1 MRRTLTLAVLA
12 AAVAAAP
19 AAAQQLIAWPVGTQ
33 TPFLHGLMPGQFLP
47 RPLPL
52 PRPGPRP
59 TPLPTPT
66 PDLPSEATPVT
77 MSAYRVEGVVTDQAA
92 ELNYRITFHNPTDR
106 RLEGV
111 LMVPIPADT
120 SLSGFS
126 MTVGG
131 KTTKGELLESG
142 QAASIYEGIVRQARD
157 PGLLELVGERMFRAR
172 VFPIEPRGDV
182 VAELKLTQALPVSG
196 GLVSLRVPMR
206 SARFTSAEGGKA
218 SARIEVRTTRAMRS
232 VFSPN
237 ADARVE
243 RRGEREALV
252 TYEEGAGGPQ
262 DLALMFSLQQDPL
275 SAGVLAYREAGEDGT
290 FMLSLSPKVQEA
302 AAHSAPKDIVF
313 VLDRSGSM
321 ADDGKM
327 DQAKKALQY
336 CVARL
341 GPEDRFGIV
350 DFATDWNAMEERLV
364 AATPDNKTRAKRYIE
379 GLDAAGGTNIEAALN
394 EGLKLLAHP
403 EGRVPMIF
411 FLTDGVPTVGQT
423 DVNALLGQVAR
434 ANDAVHA
441 RLFDFGVGGDVNT
454 LLLDKLA
461 DGGRGAHDYVAPG
474 EDIEAKVSSLYQ
486 KVARPALTDVRVEWN
501 GVEVSQ
507 VYPHPVPD
515 LFHGSELTLY
525 GRYKNGGKG
534 TLVVTGKAGGRDVR
548 FEYPVD
554 LPADQTRNAFLPR
567 LWASQKIAHELDA
580 LRLSGRPA
588 DAEAVASIVKL
599 AKKYGIVTPYTSF
612 LVTEEGADRRVA
624 ERSARQRFEAL
635 SMDAATSGF
644 SGGAG
649 AAMKAQADSIALDGM
664 RFGSL
669 SAVRGSIASPKG
681 AMPAAVAAPAPE
693 ARLMA
698 YEKKVRDD
706 LKEEGRASVET
717 RTVGDKTFYRRGGV
731 WTDADAETDEA
742 ASAAKSTVK
751 ARSAEYFDL
760 LTKHPELARWFAL
773 GDAVTV
779 LWRGTVYTVVSVE

>member
-1 MRRTLTLAVLA
+1 MSRTLTFVVLA
-12 AAVAAAP
+12 AVFAAAP
-19 AAAQQLIAWPVGTQ
+19 AAAQQLLAWPVGSQ

-47 RPLPL
+47 RPFPM

-59 TPLPTPT
+59 TPLPTPM
-66 PDLPSEATPVT
+66 PALPPEVAPVT
-77 MSAYRVEGVVTDQAA
+77 MSGYRVDGVVTDQVA
-92 ELNYRITFHNPTDR
+92 ELSYRITFHNPTDR

-120 SLSGFS
+120 TLSGFA

-182 VAELKLTQALPVSG
+182 VAELKLTQTLPQSG

-206 SARFTSAEGGKA
+206 SARFSSAEGGKA

-232 VFSPN
+232 LFSPN
-237 ADARVE
+237 TDARVE
-243 RRGEREALV
+243 RNGEREAV
-252 TYEEGAGGPQ
+252 VSYEEGSGGPQ

-290 FMLSLSPKVQEA
+290 FMLTLSPKVQDA
-302 AAHSAPKDIVF
+302 AAHAAPKDVVF

-341 GPEDRFGIV
+341 GAGDRFGIV
-350 DFATDWNAMEERLV
+350 DFATDWNAMEDHLI
-364 AATPDNKTRAKRYIE
+364 AATPDNKARAKRYIE
-379 GLDAAGGTNIEAALN
+379 GLDAAGGTNIEAALTQ
-394 EGLKLLAHP
+394 GLKLLEHP
-403 EGRVPMIF
+403 DGRVPIIF

-423 DVNALLGQVAR
+423 DVNALLSQVAK
-434 ANDAVHA
+434 ANESLHA

-474 EDIEAKVSSLYQ
+474 EDIEAKVSTLYQ
-486 KVARPALTDVRVEWN
+486 KVSRPALTDVHVEWS
-501 GVEVSQ
+501 GVETVQ

-525 GRYKNGGKG
+525 GRYKDGGHG
-534 TLVVTGKAGGRDVR
+534 TLVVTGKSGGRGVR
-548 FEYPVD
+548 FEYPVE
-554 LPADQTRNAFLPR
+554 LPKEQTRNAFLPR

-580 LRLSGRPA
+580 LRLSNRPA
-588 DAEAVASIVKL
+588 DPEAVASIVKL

-612 LVTEEGADRRVA
+612 LVTEEGADRHMA

-635 SMDAATSGF
+635 SMNAAASGF

-649 AAMKAQADSIALDGM
+649 AALKAQADSIALDGM
-664 RFGSL
+664 KFGAV
-669 SAVRGSIASPKG
+669 SAVRGAGS
-681 AMPAAVAAPAPE
+681 AMGSAEAAAPAAAPA
-693 ARLMA
+693 ARLMEF
-698 YEKKVRDD
+698 EKKVRDD
-706 LKEEGRASVET
+706 LKDEGRVSVET

-742 ASAAKSTVK
+742 SSATKTTVT
-751 ARSAEYFDL
+751 ARGAEYFEL

-773 GDAVTV
+773 GDSVTV
-779 LWRGTVYTVVSVE
+779 LWRGTVYKVVSAE